1 MTSTPSGP
9 NRPSSDDDRPV
20 DAAPP
25 FKVRRGRIG
34 DEIERHLCDAI
45 LSGRYKHG
53 ERLSPNALAQEY
65 DVSAM
70 PVREALV
77 ALHKV
82 GLVEMVARRGFR
94 VARLSWRDVED
105 GFAVQAFITGRLA
118 EYAAAV
124 ITPDDV
130 AGLRRLQADIERA
143 AATVGPDTAAHVEE
157 LNYTFHRTINMLSDA
172 KQLRQFLRV
181 ATGAIPR
188 QLHAL
193 IPGWIDATVSEH
205 AQIIDALEA
214 HDGATARRLLE
225 AHVRRAGALV
235 LEKLAS
241 GGSWEDE
248 GPTVVPARDE
258 RAVEAPGR

>member
-1 MTSTPSGP
+1 MTTTPSEPDSRQPPGT
-9 NRPSSDDDRPV
+9 
-20 DAAPP
+20 DAAP
-25 FKVRRGRIG
+25 FRIQRGRIG

-45 LSGRYKHG
+45 LSGRYRQG
-53 ERLSPNALAQEY
+53 ERLSPNALAKEF

-82 GLVEMVARRGFR
+82 GLVEMIARRGFR

-105 GFAVQAFITGRLA
+105 GFAVQGFISGRLA
-118 EYAAAV
+118 EYAAAA
-124 ITPDDV
+124 ITPSDV
-130 AGLRRLQADIERA
+130 AELRRLQAEIEQTA
-143 AATVGPDTAAHVEE
+143 AAPGPDTPVRVEE
-157 LNYTFHRTINMLSDA
+157 LNYTFHRTINLLSDA
-172 KQLRQFLRV
+172 KQLRRLLRV

-205 AQIIDALEA
+205 RRIIDALEA
-214 HDGATARRLLE
+214 HDGATARRLSE
-225 AHVRRAGALV
+225 EHVRRAGALV

-248 GPTVVPARDE
+248 GPTVAPLDSE
-258 RAVEAPGR
+258 PAVEAPGA